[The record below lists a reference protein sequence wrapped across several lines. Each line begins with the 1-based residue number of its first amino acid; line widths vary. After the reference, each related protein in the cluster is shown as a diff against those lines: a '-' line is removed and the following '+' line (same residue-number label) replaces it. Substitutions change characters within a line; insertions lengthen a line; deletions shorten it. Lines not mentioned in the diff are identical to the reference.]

1 MAKIWKCKNKIPNT
15 PPKASLVH
23 YHMAPNVSHVNSL
36 CLHPALRGLVVHP
49 LLVPMLVSVHQGEW
63 WGERAIQRILGFVNL
78 HVPTNVPNIGTNVFP
93 ICSPWWVLLFEPIW
107 FVTCS
112 LCYK

>member
-63 WGERAIQRILGFVNL
+63 
-78 HVPTNVPNIGTNVFP
+78 
-93 ICSPWWVLLFEPIW
+93 
-107 FVTCS
+107 
-112 LCYK
+112 